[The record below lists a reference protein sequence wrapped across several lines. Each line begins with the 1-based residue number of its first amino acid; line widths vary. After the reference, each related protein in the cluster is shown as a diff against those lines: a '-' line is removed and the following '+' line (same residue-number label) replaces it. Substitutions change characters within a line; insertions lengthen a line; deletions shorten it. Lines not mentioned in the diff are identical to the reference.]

1 MLTCAKGG
9 TIVEKLSKQLKPN
22 LSFFPEKVIQF
33 GSGNFMRG
41 FLNWQLQ
48 QMNNQHLFN
57 GSAVLV
63 KPTKHVSNPTLEEQD
78 YLYTVVLEG
87 FYQGQMVQTSEII
100 TTANRL
106 INPYEEWETYLQ
118 LAEQEELAFII
129 SNTTEAGI
137 QFDERDCSIDQPSTS
152 FPGKLTALLFKRF
165 QLKKPGFTIIPCEL
179 IDRNGDQLKE
189 IVLQYASLW
198 NLEEEFISWIHAE
211 NIFCCSLVDRIV
223 PGYPRDTA
231 NLLNEE
237 HGYIDNLMVKA
248 EPYLLWVIEGPQ
260 ELKESFPLEKAGLN
274 VLVTDDMT
282 PYRERKVHLLNGPHT
297 AMVPLGLLA
306 GLETVEDVMNDADF
320 AVFINQLMQ
329 QEIMPLLPLPLDD
342 LKAYAKSIIERFK
355 NPFIRHELSSIA
367 LNSVSKYKARLL
379 PLLIKYQEK
388 QQQLPPYMTAS
399 LAALFLTYRGTQYK
413 PKDSDEV
420 LEAFSNAWENPETI
434 AFTILNDKNLWDTD
448 LTTIPNLAE
457 EVTAYIHMLRKD
469 GARAVLQ
476 KLNNEKRPP
485 SLLKLNERDNVA
497 VALRP
502 INAAETVYLDGI
514 SITAKADIPQ
524 GHKIALTDI
533 QKSSNVIK
541 YGYPIGH
548 TLTEI
553 TRGDWLHTHN
563 VKTNLDGELEYTYEQ
578 DIHQVKYPKKDLTFQ
593 GYRRANGKV
602 GIRNDLYIVPTVGC
616 VNGTAEYML
625 KEFEALHPDLG
636 TFDNITILK
645 HPYGCS
651 QLGED
656 HENTRSILIDAVSH
670 PNAGGVLVFGLGCEN
685 NVVAEFRELLGDY
698 DGKRVKFLVAQEVG
712 NEIEAGL
719 ELLEEIYEAA
729 KNDQREP
736 IPIAELNV
744 GLKCGGSDGFSGITA
759 NPLLGAF
766 SDFLISQGGSTIL
779 TEVPEMFGAEQMLM
793 ARAENEK
800 VFEDIVHLINDFKH
814 YFHSY
819 GEPVYENPSPGN
831 KAGGITTL
839 EDKSLGCTQKAGT
852 APVVDVLQY
861 GEKISKKG
869 LSLLQAPG
877 NDLVASSAL
886 AAADCHLVLFTTGR
900 GTPFGSF
907 VPTVKV
913 ATNSTIYEHK
923 RHWMDFNAGPLLE
936 RPMNE
941 VLEEFIE
948 KVIAVASGEK
958 TRNEANSV
966 REIAIFKTGVTL

>member
-9 TIVEKLSKQLKPN
+9 NIVEKLSKQLKPN
-22 LSFFPEKVIQF
+22 RSFFPEKVIQF

-63 KPTKHVSNPTLEEQD
+63 KPTRHPSKVSLEEQD
-78 YLYTVVLEG
+78 YLYTVILEG
-87 FYQGQMVQTSEII
+87 FFQGEIVHTSEII

-106 INPYEEWETYLQ
+106 INPYDEWETYLQ
-118 LAEQEELAFII
+118 LAEDEELAFII

-137 QFDERDCSIDQPSTS
+137 QFDEKDCLIDQPSTS
-152 FPGKLTALLFKRF
+152 FPGKLTALLYKRF
-165 QLKKPGFTIIPCEL
+165 QLKKRGFTIIPCEL
-179 IDRNGDQLKE
+179 IDRNGEKLKE
-189 IVLQYASLW
+189 VVLQYASLW
-198 NLEEEFISWIHAE
+198 NLEQDFINWIHAE
-211 NIFCCSLVDRIV
+211 NTFCCSLVDRIV
-223 PGYPRDTA
+223 PGYPRDQA
-231 NLLNEE
+231 ELLNQE

-260 ELKESFPLEKAGLN
+260 ELKETFPLKKAGLN
-274 VLVTDDMT
+274 VIVTNDMT

-306 GLETVEDVMNDADF
+306 GLETVEDVMNDKDF
-320 AVFINQLMQ
+320 AFFVNHLMS
-329 QEIMPLLPLPLDD
+329 QEIIPLLPLPIEELNT
-342 LKAYAKSIIERFK
+342 YATSIMERFK
-355 NPFIRHELSSIA
+355 NPFIRHELTSIA

-388 QQQLPPYMTAS
+388 NQELPPLMTAS
-399 LAALFLTYRGTQYK
+399 LAALFLTYRGSQYK
-413 PKDSDEV
+413 PNDSQEV
-420 LEAFSNAWENPETI
+420 LEVFSKAWKNPETV
-434 AFTILNDKNLWDTD
+434 AFTILGNKNLWEKD
-448 LTTIPNLAE
+448 LSTVPDLVD
-457 EVTAYIHMLRKD
+457 EVTTYIHKLRKD
-469 GARAVLQ
+469 GARAVL
-476 KLNNEKRPP
+476 KKMLNKKQPP

-502 INAAETVYLDGI
+502 ITASETLYLDSI
-514 SITAKADIPQ
+514 SITANHDIPQ
-524 GHKIALTDI
+524 GHKIALTNI
-533 QKSSNVIK
+533 RTSTNVIK

-548 TLTEI
+548 TLKEI

-563 VKTNLDGELEYTYEQ
+563 VKTNLDGELKYSYQQ
-578 DIHQVKYPKKDLTFQ
+578 DIHQVKYPKKNLTFQ

-656 HENTRSILIDAVSH
+656 HENTRSILIDAVKH

-685 NVVAEFRELLGDY
+685 NVVAEFKELLGDY
-698 DGKRVKFLVAQEVG
+698 DASRVKFLVAQEVG
-712 NEIEAGL
+712 NEIDAGL
-719 ELLEEIYEAA
+719 ERLEEIYEVA
-729 KNDQREP
+729 KYDHREP
-736 IPIAELNV
+736 IPIAELNI

-779 TEVPEMFGAEQMLM
+779 TEVPEMFGAEQLLM
-793 ARAENEK
+793 ARAENEQ
-800 VFEDIVHLINDFKH
+800 VFEDIVHLINDFKQ

-923 RHWMDFNAGPLLE
+923 KHWMDFNAGPLLE

-958 TRNEANSV
+958 TRNEANGV

>member
-9 TIVEKLSKQLKPN
+9 NIVKKLSKQLKPN
-22 LSFFPEKVIQF
+22 RCFFPEKVIQF

-63 KPTKHVSNPTLEEQD
+63 KPTRHPSKVSLEEQD
-78 YLYTVVLEG
+78 YLYTVILEG
-87 FYQGQMVQTSEII
+87 FFQGEIVHTSEII

-106 INPYEEWETYLQ
+106 INPYDEWETYLQ
-118 LAEQEELAFII
+118 LAEDEELAFII

-137 QFDERDCSIDQPSTS
+137 QFDEKDCLIDQPSTS
-152 FPGKLTALLFKRF
+152 FPGKLTALLYKRF
-165 QLKKPGFTIIPCEL
+165 QLKKRGFMIIPCEL
-179 IDRNGDQLKE
+179 IDRNGEKLKE
-189 IVLQYASLW
+189 VVLQYASLW
-198 NLEEEFISWIHAE
+198 NLEQDFINWIHAE
-211 NIFCCSLVDRIV
+211 NTFCCSLVDRIV
-223 PGYPRDTA
+223 PGYPRDQA
-231 NLLNEE
+231 ELLNQE

-260 ELKESFPLEKAGLN
+260 ELKEIFPLKKAGLN
-274 VLVTDDMT
+274 VIVTNDMT

-306 GLETVEDVMNDADF
+306 GLETVEDVMNDKDF
-320 AVFINQLMQ
+320 AFFVNHLMS
-329 QEIMPLLPLPLDD
+329 QEIIPLLPLPTEELNT
-342 LKAYAKSIIERFK
+342 YATSIMERFK
-355 NPFIRHELSSIA
+355 NPFIRHELTSIA

-388 QQQLPPYMTAS
+388 NQELPPLMTAS
-399 LAALFLTYRGTQYK
+399 LAALFLTYRGSQYK
-413 PKDSDEV
+413 PNDNQEV
-420 LEAFSNAWENPETI
+420 LEVFSKAWENPETV
-434 AFTILNDKNLWDTD
+434 AFTILSNKNLWEND
-448 LTTIPNLAE
+448 LSTVPNLVD
-457 EVTAYIHMLRKD
+457 EVTTYIHKLQKD
-469 GARAVLQ
+469 GAQAVL
-476 KLNNEKRPP
+476 KKMLNKKQPP

-502 INAAETVYLDGI
+502 ITASETLYLDGI
-514 SITAKADIPQ
+514 SITANHDIPQ
-524 GHKIALTDI
+524 GHKIALTNI
-533 QKSSNVIK
+533 CKSTNVIK

-548 TLTEI
+548 TLKKI

-563 VKTNLDGELEYTYEQ
+563 VKTNLDGELKYSYQQ
-578 DIHQVKYPKKDLTFQ
+578 DIHQVKYPKKNLTFQ

-656 HENTRSILIDAVSH
+656 HENTRSILIDAVKH

-685 NVVAEFRELLGDY
+685 NVVAKFKELLGDY
-698 DGKRVKFLVAQEVG
+698 DASRVKFLVAQEVG
-712 NEIEAGL
+712 NEIDAGL

-729 KNDQREP
+729 KYDHREP
-736 IPIAELNV
+736 IPIAELNI

-793 ARAENEK
+793 ARAENEQ
-800 VFEDIVHLINDFKH
+800 VFEDIVHLINDFKQ

-923 RHWMDFNAGPLLE
+923 KHWMDFNAGPLLE
-936 RPMNE
+936 RQMNE

-958 TRNEANSV
+958 TRNEANGV

>member
-9 TIVEKLSKQLKPN
+9 NIVEKLSKQLKPN
-22 LSFFPEKVIQF
+22 RSFFPEKVIQF

-63 KPTKHVSNPTLEEQD
+63 KPTRHPSKVSLEEQD
-78 YLYTVVLEG
+78 YLYTVILEG
-87 FYQGQMVQTSEII
+87 FFQGEIVHTSEII

-106 INPYEEWETYLQ
+106 INPYDEWETYLQ
-118 LAEQEELAFII
+118 LAEDEELAFII

-137 QFDERDCSIDQPSTS
+137 QFDEKDCLIDQPSTS
-152 FPGKLTALLFKRF
+152 FPGKLTALLYKRF
-165 QLKKPGFTIIPCEL
+165 QLKKRGFTIIPCEL
-179 IDRNGDQLKE
+179 IDRNGEKLKE
-189 IVLQYASLW
+189 VVLQYASLW
-198 NLEEEFISWIHAE
+198 NLEQDFINWIHAE
-211 NIFCCSLVDRIV
+211 NTFCCSLVDRIV
-223 PGYPRDTA
+223 PGYPRDQA
-231 NLLNEE
+231 ELLNQE

-260 ELKESFPLEKAGLN
+260 ELKETFPLKKAGLN
-274 VLVTDDMT
+274 VIVTNDMT

-306 GLETVEDVMNDADF
+306 GLETVEDVMNDKDF
-320 AVFINQLMQ
+320 AFFVNHLMS
-329 QEIMPLLPLPLDD
+329 QEIIPLLPLPIEELNT
-342 LKAYAKSIIERFK
+342 YATSIMERFK
-355 NPFIRHELSSIA
+355 NPFIRHELTSIA

-388 QQQLPPYMTAS
+388 NQELPPLMTAS
-399 LAALFLTYRGTQYK
+399 LAALFLTYRGSQYK
-413 PKDSDEV
+413 PNDSQEV
-420 LEAFSNAWENPETI
+420 LEVFSKAWENPETV
-434 AFTILNDKNLWDTD
+434 AFTILSNKNLWEND
-448 LTTIPNLAE
+448 LSTVPNLVD
-457 EVTAYIHMLRKD
+457 EVTTYIHKLQKD
-469 GARAVLQ
+469 GARAVL
-476 KLNNEKRPP
+476 KKMLNKKQPP

-502 INAAETVYLDGI
+502 ITASETLYLDGI
-514 SITAKADIPQ
+514 SITANHDIPQ
-524 GHKIALTDI
+524 GHKIALTNI
-533 QKSSNVIK
+533 CKSTNVIK

-548 TLTEI
+548 TLKEI

-563 VKTNLDGELEYTYEQ
+563 VKTNLDGELKYSYQQ
-578 DIHQVKYPKKDLTFQ
+578 DIHQVKYPKKNLTFQ
-593 GYRRANGKV
+593 GYRRANRKV

-625 KEFEALHPDLG
+625 KEFAALHPDLG

-656 HENTRSILIDAVSH
+656 HENTRSILIDAVKH

-685 NVVAEFRELLGDY
+685 NVVAEFKELLGDY
-698 DGKRVKFLVAQEVG
+698 DASRVKFLVAQVVG
-712 NEIEAGL
+712 NEIDAGL

-729 KNDQREP
+729 KYDHREP
-736 IPIAELNV
+736 IPIAELNI

-793 ARAENEK
+793 ARAENEQ
-800 VFEDIVHLINDFKH
+800 VFEDIVHLINDFKQ

-923 RHWMDFNAGPLLE
+923 KHWMDFNAGPLLE
-936 RPMNE
+936 RQMNE

-958 TRNEANSV
+958 TRNEANGV